1 MQNRRHFLY
10 GGLSTAAAGLA
21 GASALVGAR
30 GSRAAEAPPETTTLR
45 FAKYEATCLAPL
57 YIIEDLLRD
66 EGFTEVHYVL
76 DPEGGYVSR
85 GKVDFGQSFI
95 QATVIGIDAGE
106 PIVALAGVHPGC
118 FEVFARESVRS
129 IRDLKGKNVSVRWD
143 ADRVIL
149 SIIAASVGLDP
160 AKDINWIVGERSENQ
175 DLFADGKFD
184 AFLAWPPE
192 AQELHA
198 RNVGLV
204 IFNST
209 LNQPFSQYF
218 CCLLLGNADFVRRNP
233 IATKRVVRAMV
244 RATDIC
250 ASRPDW
256 VARRLIDG
264 GFAPQRQYDYVRQ
277 GLSDVPYRK
286 WRDYDAEDSIR
297 FYALRLHELGMIKS
311 TPDKIIAK
319 AADWRF
325 LNEVKQ
331 EMGI

>member
-66 EGFTEVHYVL
+66 EGFTEVNYVL
-76 DPEGGYVSR
+76 DPEGGYVSS

-106 PIVALAGVHPGC
+106 PLVALAGVHPGC

-160 AKDINWIVGERSENQ
+160 AKDINWIVGERSENR

-198 RNVGLV
+198 RDVGHV
-204 IFNST
+204 IFSST

-233 IATKRVVRAMV
+233 IATKRVVRALV

-250 ASRPDW
+250 ASKPDW

-264 GFAPQRQYDYVRQ
+264 GFAPQPQYDYVRQ